1 MKKRRIVLI
10 LSSLLVTNIFPIIG
24 YSLELNQLE
33 HGNRRDEESKLTST
47 FDSLI
52 ESNQTQESSEDLSIS
67 SSGETTD
74 NVEAEGSDKQGLEDA
89 PISAVELP
97 DDPNIISIDKIFQTP
112 IGTSTS
118 ILENGKLLQLNPAER
133 SQRGAIW
140 SNKKISLLS
149 DFTFKSYLYLGNQRD
164 RAGDGMTFTLT
175 GDPRM
180 ASNPSQVIGSPGM
193 GIGSYSTRSGQP
205 YIANALSI

>member
-1 MKKRRIVLI
+1 MLI

-175 GDPRM
+175 GDP
-180 ASNPSQVIGSPGM
+180 
-193 GIGSYSTRSGQP
+193 
-205 YIANALSI
+205 

>member
-74 NVEAEGSDKQGLEDA
+74 NVEAEVRTNKDWKMHQFLRLSCLTI
-89 PISAVELP
+89 PILFL
-97 DDPNIISIDKIFQTP
+97 SIKFF
-112 IGTSTS
+112 
-118 ILENGKLLQLNPAER
+118 KH
-133 SQRGAIW
+133 
-140 SNKKISLLS
+140 LS
-149 DFTFKSYLYLGNQRD
+149 VLARPYWK
-164 RAGDGMTFTLT
+164 M
-175 GDPRM
+175 
-180 ASNPSQVIGSPGM
+180 
-193 GIGSYSTRSGQP
+193 GSYCS
-205 YIANALSI
+205 